1 MNDILDLHTH
11 TIMSGHAYNTLYEM
25 LHSASEKGVQL
36 LGSTEHAP
44 QMPGTCHEYY
54 FINMRV
60 IPREVYGVKLLM
72 GCELNIIDYNGGI
85 DLKERFLK
93 KLDFAI
99 ASIHEMC
106 YKNGTIEQN
115 TAAYLGAMQ
124 NPYINIIG
132 HPDDGRFPVDYEKLV
147 LGAKE
152 HHVLLEVNSSSLHPQ
167 SHRADAHENYIQM
180 LEYCRR
186 YEAPIILNSDAHCE
200 ADVGNHVRAHALLE
214 EIKFPEELVVNSSIE
229 KAAEFIPALRQS
241 IYTGGTGL

>member
-25 LHSASEKGVQL
+25 LHSASEKGIKL

-72 GCELNIIDYNGGI
+72 GCELNILDYNGSV
-85 DLKERFLK
+85 DLKEYLLK

-99 ASIHEMC
+99 ASIHDPC
-106 YKNGTIEQN
+106 YKSGTIEQN

-124 NPYINIIG
+124 NPYVNIIG

-167 SHRADAHENYIQM
+167 SHRAGAHENYIQM

-186 YEAPIILNSDAHCE
+186 YEVPIILNSDAHCE
-200 ADVGNHVRAHALLE
+200 TDVGNHARAHMLLE
-214 EIKFPEELVVNSSIE
+214 EIDFPEELVVNTSIE
-229 KAAEFIPALRQS
+229 KAAEFIPTLHQS
-241 IYTGGTGL
+241 IYTGGI